1 MCLCRMRCS
10 NKYWS
15 LIAEFFQWIRGL
27 CEMHRKAGIFKIY
40 AGVNPIVFLC
50 TPEAAAPLLASNTNL
65 KKSMNYRKLH
75 SWLGPDGLLTS
86 FGQTWKFHR
95 KLVTPAFHFRVLEN
109 FLPIINE
116 QADRLV
122 EKLQEYAGG
131 QAITLH
137 HILSKCALNVICE
150 TAMGLKL
157 HERGVSAIADE
168 YEKDVELVLK
178 LYMKRIMQPWMWAD
192 FVYAA
197 TTSGRQYAKLVKRLH
212 SFTKKV
218 ILNRQSG
225 FAAGRRKLDDDA
237 FHEAE
242 TNEKRLAFLDLLSN
256 HYRKEMITIEDVRQE
271 VDTFMFA
278 GHDTVTQSL
287 TWTLFVLG
295 IYPDVQS
302 KVHEELDLI
311 FAHDMTRGITRA
323 DIADL
328 SYLDRVIKETMR
340 VFPTAPWFGRALTE
354 EIEIG
359 NYQIPKGT
367 TCFVFTY
374 GLHRDPDHYRDPE
387 TFDPDRFLPEN
398 CSGRHPFAFVPFSAG
413 PRNCVG
419 QKFALMELKVTL
431 AKLLRRYQVKSCH
444 QRDDLLL
451 MADMLLRTRN
461 PIKFQ
466 LTERLAPQ

>member
-1 MCLCRMRCS
+1 
-10 NKYWS
+10 
-15 LIAEFFQWIRGL
+15 
-27 CEMHRKAGIFKIY
+27 
-40 AGVNPIVFLC
+40 
-50 TPEAAAPLLASNTNL
+50 
-65 KKSMNYRKLH
+65 
-75 SWLGPDGLLTS
+75 
-86 FGQTWKFHR
+86 
-95 KLVTPAFHFRVLEN
+95 
-109 FLPIINE
+109 
-116 QADRLV
+116 
-122 EKLQEYAGG
+122 
-131 QAITLH
+131 
-137 HILSKCALNVICE
+137 
-150 TAMGLKL
+150 
-157 HERGVSAIADE
+157 
-168 YEKDVELVLK
+168 
-178 LYMKRIMQPWMWAD
+178 
-192 FVYAA
+192 
-197 TTSGRQYAKLVKRLH
+197 
-212 SFTKKV
+212 
-218 ILNRQSG
+218 
-225 FAAGRRKLDDDA
+225 
-237 FHEAE
+237 
-242 TNEKRLAFLDLLSN
+242 
-256 HYRKEMITIEDVRQE
+256 
-271 VDTFMFA
+271 

-328 SYLDRVIKETMR
+328 SYLDRVIKVSRAFFYHITVSNASR
-340 VFPTAPWFGRALTE
+340 VRIFR
-354 EIEIG
+354 